1 MTLLTIFSHRR
12 RSVFTAGTDSVR
24 ADTWRPATEFKPA
37 LAWSVTASVA
47 GIFAA
52 AGLAPTLAA
61 TLVGLVSA
69 FMAGIR
75 LKSGMAVLKDR
86 AALAGSALE
95 LVSCRIFARR
105 LLRARRDMARK
116 GDTETFAPV
125 WFGRGFDWGPEHAQ
139 KLYELSKIDV
149 ERLIPHRNICRRLTG
164 TAPKDPRTVG
174 LAAIDGLESRK
185 KDIWVS
191 EKTLEG
197 GTLIVGTTQAGKG
210 VLLTSLVTQAI
221 LRGEA
226 VIVIDPKMSSRLK
239 NAVTAAA
246 KLANRSDPLFFHPN
260 DREGI
265 RINPLTHF
273 ERPSEIASR
282 LTAVM
287 ADSGPFTSFA
297 WSAVNVVVNLLVHV
311 GRTPSIAGIESVLTG
326 DFEDLLL
333 EAVELDCGP
342 DLFDTLVSEV
352 KLKGKKGREGVLV
365 LLDKARD
372 REALS
377 EVTLKGAAT
386 YAHDPV
392 HFSKITASLMPVLAM
407 LTSGALRQTLSPA
420 DDDAE
425 AMSLSEIIAQR
436 KILYVCLNSLPDPTV
451 AGAIGSLLLA
461 DLASCAGERYNDT
474 SIARTT
480 VSLFVDECSNVIN
493 RSLIEILN
501 KGAESGLRT
510 TCAMQTVADLAAR
523 LGSTDEAR
531 MALGNFNSLVSLRT
545 KDRLTQ
551 EFVAE
556 TFGRTYIANTAA
568 TLTSASDTAHPGHFT
583 AGASRQITASREEII
598 PCDVLGK
605 LPNCEFFASLAG
617 GRLVKGRTPILI
629 ADEDLV
635 SGSNLSSFER
645 NFHDHKAFEIPRLRW
660 PVSDH
665 SPVACRLLL
674 CLGLNRSSRF

>member
-1 MTLLTIFSHRR
+1 MPPPAASALNALSPDPIPDLLVSFMTLLTIFSRRR

-47 GIFAA
+47 GVFAA

-95 LVSCRIFARR
+95 FVSCRIFARR

-174 LAAIDGLESRK
+174 LAAIDGLESSK

-260 DREGI
+260 DPDGI

-352 KLKGKKGREGVLV
+352 KLKGKKGRNGVLV

-377 EVTLKGAAT
+377 EATLKGAAT

-635 SGSNLSSFER
+635 SG
-645 NFHDHKAFEIPRLRW
+645 
-660 PVSDH
+660 
-665 SPVACRLLL
+665 
-674 CLGLNRSSRF
+674 

>member
-1 MTLLTIFSHRR
+1 M
-12 RSVFTAGTDSVR
+12 
-24 ADTWRPATEFKPA
+24 
-37 LAWSVTASVA
+37 TASVA
-47 GIFAA
+47 GVFAA
-52 AGLAPTLAA
+52 AGLAPAFAA
-61 TLVGLVSA
+61 SLVGLVSA

-95 LVSCRIFARR
+95 LISCRVFARR

-239 NAVTAAA
+239 NAVAAAA

-260 DREGI
+260 NPEGI

-352 KLKGKKGREGVLV
+352 KLKGKKGREGVLL

-377 EVTLKGAAT
+377 EATLKGAAT

-436 KILYVCLNSLPDPTV
+436 KILTV

-635 SGSNLSSFER
+635 SG
-645 NFHDHKAFEIPRLRW
+645 
-660 PVSDH
+660 
-665 SPVACRLLL
+665 
-674 CLGLNRSSRF
+674 

>member
-1 MTLLTIFSHRR
+1 MTLLTIFSRRR

-47 GIFAA
+47 GVFAA

-105 LLRARRDMARK
+105 LHRARRDMARR

-164 TAPKDPRTVG
+164 TTPKDPRTVG

-287 ADSGPFTSFA
+287 ADSSPFTSFA

-377 EVTLKGAAT
+377 EATLKGAAT

-617 GRLVKGRTPILI
+617 GRLVKGCTPILI

-635 SGSNLSSFER
+635 SG
-645 NFHDHKAFEIPRLRW
+645 
-660 PVSDH
+660 
-665 SPVACRLLL
+665 
-674 CLGLNRSSRF
+674 

>member
-1 MTLLTIFSHRR
+1 
-12 RSVFTAGTDSVR
+12 
-24 ADTWRPATEFKPA
+24 
-37 LAWSVTASVA
+37 
-47 GIFAA
+47 
-52 AGLAPTLAA
+52 
-61 TLVGLVSA
+61 
-69 FMAGIR
+69 MAG
-75 LKSGMAVLKDR
+75 
-86 AALAGSALE
+86 
-95 LVSCRIFARR
+95 
-105 LLRARRDMARK
+105 K
-116 GDTETFAPV
+116 GNNETFAPV

-149 ERLIPHRNICRRLTG
+149 NRLLPARALCKLLTG
-164 TAPKDPRTVG
+164 TEPKDSRTVG
-174 LAAIDGLESRK
+174 LSAIDGLESRK

-221 LRGEA
+221 LRGES
-226 VIVIDPKMSSRLK
+226 VIVIDPKMSSRLQ

-246 KLANRSDPLFFHPN
+246 KLAHRSPPLFFHPN
-260 DREGI
+260 HPEGL
-265 RINPLTHF
+265 RINPLRHF

-282 LTAVM
+282 ITAVM
-287 ADSGPFTSFA
+287 SDSGPFTSFA
-297 WSAVNVVVNLLVHV
+297 WSAVNVVVDLLIHV
-311 GRTPSIAGIESVLTG
+311 GQTPSIAAIESILTG

-333 EAVELDCGP
+333 EAAELDCGE
-342 DLFDTLVSEV
+342 DYFDMLVSEAKV
-352 KLKGKKGREGVLV
+352 KGKKGREGVLDV
-365 LLDKARD
+365 LERAKTEGR
-372 REALS
+372 LS
-377 EVTLKGAAT
+377 EATLKGAAT

-392 HFSKITASLMPVLAM
+392 HFAKITASLMPVLAM
-407 LTSGALRQTLSPA
+407 LTSGALRQTLSPR
-420 DDDAE
+420 DDDPL

-451 AGAIGSLLLA
+451 AGAIGSMLLA
-461 DLASCAGERYNDT
+461 DLASCAGERYNNT
-474 SIARTT
+474 SISRNT
-480 VSLFVDECSNVIN
+480 VSLFVDECANTIN

-531 MALGNFNSLVSLRT
+531 MALGNFNSLVALRT

-617 GRLVKGRTPILI
+617 GRLIKGRTPILI
-629 ADEDLV
+629 PDEDL
-635 SGSNLSSFER
+635 
-645 NFHDHKAFEIPRLRW
+645 
-660 PVSDH
+660 
-665 SPVACRLLL
+665 L
-674 CLGLNRSSRF
+674 CK

>member
-1 MTLLTIFSHRR
+1 MSLVKFFTHRR
-12 RSVFTAGTDSVR
+12 RSIFTAGTDAVR
-24 ADTWRPATEFKPA
+24 SDTWRPAVELWPA
-37 LAWSVTASVA
+37 AAWSLT
-47 GIFAA
+47 AA
-52 AGLAPTLAA
+52 AALSMTLTAVTPPVPTLPMGLAAGVLGTLR
-61 TLVGLVSA
+61 LRSA
-69 FMAGIR
+69 LGI
-75 LKSGMAVLKDR
+75 LKDR

-95 LVSCRIFARR
+95 LISSRFFARR
-105 LLRARRDMARK
+105 LLRARRDMAGK
-116 GDTETFAPV
+116 GNNETFAPV

-149 ERLIPHRNICRRLTG
+149 NRLLPARALCKLLTG
-164 TAPKDPRTVG
+164 TEPKDSRTVG
-174 LAAIDGLESRK
+174 LSAIDGLESRK

-221 LRGEA
+221 LRGES
-226 VIVIDPKMSSRLK
+226 VIVIDPKMSSRLQ

-246 KLANRSDPLFFHPN
+246 KLARRSPPLFFHPN
-260 DREGI
+260 HPEGL
-265 RINPLTHF
+265 RINPLRHF

-282 LTAVM
+282 ITAVM
-287 ADSGPFTSFA
+287 SDSGPFTSFA
-297 WSAVNVVVNLLVHV
+297 WSAVNVVVDLLVHV
-311 GRTPSIAGIESVLTG
+311 GQTPSIAAIESVLTG

-333 EAVELDCGP
+333 EAAELDCGEGY
-342 DLFDTLVSEV
+342 FNMLVSE
-352 KLKGKKGREGVLV
+352 
-365 LLDKARD
+365 A
-372 REALS
+372 
-377 EVTLKGAAT
+377 TLKGAAT

-407 LTSGALRQTLSPA
+407 LTSGALRQTLSPR
-420 DDDAE
+420 DDDPL

-451 AGAIGSLLLA
+451 AGAIGSMLLA
-461 DLASCAGERYNDT
+461 DLASCAGERYNNT
-474 SIARTT
+474 SISRNT
-480 VSLFVDECSNVIN
+480 VSLFVDECSNTIS

-531 MALGNFNSLVSLRT
+531 MALGNFNSLVALRT

-617 GRLVKGRTPILI
+617 GRLIKGRTPILI
-629 ADEDLV
+629 PDEDL
-635 SGSNLSSFER
+635 
-645 NFHDHKAFEIPRLRW
+645 
-660 PVSDH
+660 
-665 SPVACRLLL
+665 L
-674 CLGLNRSSRF
+674 CE

>member
-1 MTLLTIFSHRR
+1 MPPPAASALNALSPDPIPDLLVSFMALLTIFSRRR

-47 GIFAA
+47 GVFAA
-52 AGLAPTLAA
+52 AGLAPAFAA
-61 TLVGLVSA
+61 SLVGLVSA

-86 AALAGSALE
+86 AALAGSAVE
-95 LVSCRIFARR
+95 LISCRVFARR

-116 GDTETFAPV
+116 GETETFAPV

-149 ERLIPHRNICRRLTG
+149 EQLIPHRNICRTLTG

-197 GTLIVGTTQAGKG
+197 GTIIVGTTQAGKG

-260 DREGI
+260 DPEGI

-297 WSAVNVVVNLLVHV
+297 WSAVNVVVNLLVRV

-352 KLKGKKGREGVLV
+352 KLKGKKGREGVLL

-629 ADEDLV
+629 ADEDLI
-635 SGSNLSSFER
+635 SG
-645 NFHDHKAFEIPRLRW
+645 
-660 PVSDH
+660 
-665 SPVACRLLL
+665 
-674 CLGLNRSSRF
+674 

>member
-1 MTLLTIFSHRR
+1 MSLIKLLTHRQ
-12 RSVFTAGTDSVR
+12 RSIFTAGTDAVR
-24 ADTWRPATEFKPA
+24 ADTWRPAVELWPAAAWSLTAATALGLTLTAVTPSVPA
-37 LAWSVTASVA
+37 LPIGLAA
-47 GIFAA
+47 GI
-52 AGLAPTLAA
+52 LAVLR
-61 TLVGLVSA
+61 LRSA
-69 FMAGIR
+69 
-75 LKSGMAVLKDR
+75 LSVLKDR
-86 AALAGSALE
+86 ASLAGSALE
-95 LVSCRIFARR
+95 LISSRSFARR
-105 LLRARRDMARK
+105 LLRARRDMAGK
-116 GDTETFAPV
+116 GNNETFTPV
-125 WFGRGFDWGPEHAQ
+125 WFGLGFDWGPEHAQ

-149 ERLIPHRNICRRLTG
+149 NRLLPARALCKLLTG
-164 TAPKDPRTVG
+164 TEPKDSRTVG
-174 LAAIDGLESRK
+174 LSAIDGLESRK

-221 LRGEA
+221 LRGES
-226 VIVIDPKMSSRLK
+226 VIVIDPKMSSRLQ

-246 KLANRSDPLFFHPN
+246 KLAHRSPPLFFHPN
-260 DREGI
+260 HPEGL

-282 LTAVM
+282 ITAVM
-287 ADSGPFTSFA
+287 SDSGPFTSFA
-297 WSAVNVVVNLLVHV
+297 WSAVNVVVDLLVHV
-311 GRTPSIAGIESVLTG
+311 GRTPSIAAIESVLTG
-326 DFEDLLL
+326 DFADLLL
-333 EAVELDCGP
+333 EAAELDCGE
-342 DLFDTLVSEV
+342 DYFDMLVSEAKV
-352 KLKGKKGREGVLV
+352 KGKKGREGVLDV
-365 LLDKARD
+365 LDRARAEE
-372 REALS
+372 RLS
-377 EVTLKGAAT
+377 EATLKGAAT

-407 LTSGALRQTLSPA
+407 LTSGALRQTLSPR
-420 DDDAE
+420 DDDPL

-451 AGAIGSLLLA
+451 AGAIGSMLLA
-461 DLASCAGERYNDT
+461 DLASCAGERYNNT
-474 SIARTT
+474 SISRNT
-480 VSLFVDECSNVIN
+480 VSLFVDECSNTIN

-531 MALGNFNSLVSLRT
+531 MALGNFNSLVALRT

-583 AGASRQITASREEII
+583 ASASRQITASREEII
-598 PCDVLGK
+598 PSDVLGK

-617 GRLVKGRTPILI
+617 GRLIKGRTPILI
-629 ADEDLV
+629 PDEDL
-635 SGSNLSSFER
+635 
-645 NFHDHKAFEIPRLRW
+645 
-660 PVSDH
+660 
-665 SPVACRLLL
+665 L
-674 CLGLNRSSRF
+674 CE

>member
-1 MTLLTIFSHRR
+1 MSLVKFFTHRR
-12 RSVFTAGTDSVR
+12 RSIFTAGTDAVR
-24 ADTWRPATEFKPA
+24 ADTWRPAVELWPAAAWSFTAISALGLTVSSITPSVPA
-37 LAWSVTASVA
+37 LPIGLAA
-47 GIFAA
+47 GI
-52 AGLAPTLAA
+52 LAVLR
-61 TLVGLVSA
+61 LRSA
-69 FMAGIR
+69 
-75 LKSGMAVLKDR
+75 LSVLKDR
-86 AALAGSALE
+86 ASLAGSALE
-95 LVSCRIFARR
+95 LISSRSFARR
-105 LLRARRDMARK
+105 LLRARCDMAGK
-116 GDTETFAPV
+116 GNNETFAPV
-125 WFGRGFDWGPEHAQ
+125 WFGLGFDWGPEHAQ

-149 ERLIPHRNICRRLTG
+149 NRLLPARALCKLLTG
-164 TAPKDPRTVG
+164 TEPKDSRTVG
-174 LAAIDGLESRK
+174 LSAIDGLESRK

-221 LRGEA
+221 LRGES
-226 VIVIDPKMSSRLK
+226 VIVIDPKMSSRLQ

-246 KLANRSDPLFFHPN
+246 KLAHRSPPLFFHPN
-260 DREGI
+260 HPEGL

-282 LTAVM
+282 ITAVM
-287 ADSGPFTSFA
+287 SDSGPFTSFA
-297 WSAVNVVVNLLVHV
+297 WSAVNVVVDLLVHV
-311 GRTPSIAGIESVLTG
+311 GRTPSIAAIESVLTG

-333 EAVELDCGP
+333 EAAELDCGE
-342 DLFDTLVSEV
+342 DYFDMLVSEAKV
-352 KLKGKKGREGVLV
+352 KGKKGREGVLDV
-365 LLDKARD
+365 LDRARAEE
-372 REALS
+372 RLS
-377 EVTLKGAAT
+377 EATLKGAAT

-407 LTSGALRQTLSPA
+407 LTSGALRQTLSPR
-420 DDDAE
+420 DDDPL

-451 AGAIGSLLLA
+451 AGAIGSMLLA
-461 DLASCAGERYNDT
+461 DLASCAGERYNNT
-474 SIARTT
+474 SISRNT
-480 VSLFVDECSNVIN
+480 VSLFVDECANTIS

-531 MALGNFNSLVSLRT
+531 MALGNFNSLVALRT

-598 PCDVLGK
+598 PSDVLGK

-617 GRLVKGRTPILI
+617 GRLIKGRTPILI
-629 ADEDLV
+629 PDEDL
-635 SGSNLSSFER
+635 
-645 NFHDHKAFEIPRLRW
+645 
-660 PVSDH
+660 
-665 SPVACRLLL
+665 L
-674 CLGLNRSSRF
+674 CE

>member
-1 MTLLTIFSHRR
+1 MPPPAASALNALSPDPIPDLLISFMALLTIFSRRR

-47 GIFAA
+47 GVFAA

-75 LKSGMAVLKDR
+75 LKSGMAILKDR

-95 LVSCRIFARR
+95 LVSCRVFARR

-174 LAAIDGLESRK
+174 LAAIDGLESSK

-260 DREGI
+260 DPEGI
-265 RINPLTHF
+265 HINPLTHF

-333 EAVELDCGP
+333 EAAELDCGP

-352 KLKGKKGREGVLV
+352 KLKGKKGREGVLL

-377 EVTLKGAAT
+377 EATLKGAAT

-451 AGAIGSLLLA
+451 AGAIGFLLLA

-568 TLTSASDTAHPGHFT
+568 TLTSSSDTAHPGHFT

-629 ADEDLV
+629 ADENLI
-635 SGSNLSSFER
+635 SG
-645 NFHDHKAFEIPRLRW
+645 
-660 PVSDH
+660 
-665 SPVACRLLL
+665 
-674 CLGLNRSSRF
+674 

>member
-24 ADTWRPATEFKPA
+24 ADTWRPATELKPA

-47 GIFAA
+47 GVFAA
-52 AGLAPTLAA
+52 AGLAPAFAA
-61 TLVGLVSA
+61 SLVGLVSA

-95 LVSCRIFARR
+95 LISCRVFARR

-149 ERLIPHRNICRRLTG
+149 ERLIPHRNICRTLTG

-191 EKTLEG
+191 KKTLEG

-210 VLLTSLVTQAI
+210 VLLTSLITQAI

-333 EAVELDCGP
+333 EAAELDCGP

-352 KLKGKKGREGVLV
+352 KLKGKKGRDGVLV

-377 EVTLKGAAT
+377 EATLKGAAT

-635 SGSNLSSFER
+635 SG
-645 NFHDHKAFEIPRLRW
+645 
-660 PVSDH
+660 
-665 SPVACRLLL
+665 
-674 CLGLNRSSRF
+674 